1 MPKFETYEA
10 PSSLKEALEILAEHK
25 GRVRTIAGGTD
36 VLVRLKRGTL
46 PDGET
51 ILLSVKNIP
60 ELHTIETTAGRSE
73 GGGGGALRIGAA
85 VTVHKLEID
94 ETILSSVRILSDV
107 ANKMASAQ
115 IRATATIGGNLAKAS
130 PAADLAIPL
139 ILLDAEVETA
149 RLGSKNEIAKE
160 TIPVERFFTG
170 PGECAL
176 DETSLVTAV
185 RVPLPAED
193 ARFIC
198 IKGGV
203 RPAMECAVV
212 SVGCGVL
219 FDKGGAVDS
228 ARVAFGAVAPTPVRA
243 HDIESYL
250 TGNKITDDRISG
262 AVALVDQAIHPISD
276 IRGSE
281 SYRRELTKAQLKTVL
296 YEMRDAG
303 SGAGSKGG
311 PA

>member
-10 PSSLKEALEILAEHK
+10 PASLTEALELLAEHK

-46 PDGET
+46 PEDET

-60 ELHTIETTAGRSE
+60 EFHTIESAGLE
-73 GGGGGALRIGAA
+73 LRIGAG
-85 VTVHKLEID
+85 VTLHKLEVD
-94 ETILSSVRILSDV
+94 ETIVGRVPILSDV

-149 RLGSKNEIAKE
+149 RLGGGKNKIAKE

-176 DETSLVTAV
+176 DETSLVAAIRIPV
-185 RVPLPAED
+185 PAED
-193 ARFIC
+193 AQFVC

-212 SVGCGVL
+212 SVGCGIL
-219 FDKGGAVDS
+219 FGAGGAVQS

-243 HDIESYL
+243 HDIEAYL
-250 TGNKITDDRISG
+250 TGNKITVDSIAG
-262 AVALVDQAIHPISD
+262 AVALVDDAIQPISD

-281 SYRRELTKAQLKTVL
+281 TYRRELTKAQLKTAL
-296 YEMRDAG
+296 YELRDNLPAVG
-303 SGAGSKGG
+303 TKGG
-311 PA
+311 SV